1 MSTFKI
7 IHTFN
12 KTVYYQF
19 SGSIVGFLPLM
30 APSLRGTMSGDQCWF
45 ILLDA
50 ELVLATTTIG
60 TIPIFIVVVLYS
72 IILKTALKKVGELK
86 KATSIIVTNAI
97 ETGDSNLRIFRGSTV
112 DLRQAVN
119 RDQDTTV
126 PLRKHSNSKRLRCFW
141 CCSSSSKTFTPENI
155 AMTMTPRKMPSR
167 WKAIKIVMFIT
178 GSFVITWV
186 RMR

>member
-1 MSTFKI
+1 
-7 IHTFN
+7 
-12 KTVYYQF
+12 
-19 SGSIVGFLPLM
+19 M

-86 KATSIIVTNAI
+86 KATSVIFTNTI

-112 DLRQAVN
+112 DLRQTVD
-119 RDQDTTV
+119 RDQDTAV
-126 PLRKHSNSKRLRCFW
+126 PLRKHSESKSLRCFW
-141 CCSSSSKTFTPENI
+141 CCSSSSKTFAPENI
-155 AMTMTPRKMPSR
+155 AMTMTPRRQPSR
-167 WKAIKIVMFIT
+167 WKAIKIVMLTT

-186 RMR
+186 RMK